1 MEETMTEILN
11 EAILHKETLSMPV
24 DLLSYDSTAVAPYSL
39 GQFGI
44 HNTRGQQEFGYQP
57 FAKRT
62 FIKSNKFS
70 SRASISDKN
79 TKPFED
85 MLLFSRYKNETLDL
99 VLDKTKNYLIVCA
112 GKVTSNITDTTCE
125 FGRVIFI
132 NAGSNLDQISFTGDF
147 SVLEI
152 GENFQYSTQVPG
164 NFASQTAQK
173 SDFITFSSKCLA
185 ELCKSLWDY
194 DLKESAEARNLIIS
208 LAMIGITEAQ
218 RCNINSDTSSY
229 SRLPKWKLKKL
240 EKYVQENISRRLSNE
255 ELAVECGYSPSY
267 FCRMLKT
274 SLGQTPHQYVLK
286 KRLEYACE
294 LLRTSDTPIC
304 AIAYDCGFSS
314 QSHMT
319 KIFGTLIGET
329 PRSYRA
335 SMDNSHKDNLVLV
348 AA

>member
-1 MEETMTEILN
+1 MTEILS
-11 EAILHKETLSMPV
+11 ESIQHPERLSMPV
-24 DLLSYDSTAVAPYSL
+24 GLLPYDSTKTASYSL
-39 GQFGI
+39 GQFGT
-44 HNTRGQQEFGYQP
+44 NNALGRQEFEYQP
-57 FAKRT
+57 FSKRT
-62 FIKSNKFS
+62 FIKSSKFS
-70 SRASISDKN
+70 NRASIPDKDV
-79 TKPFED
+79 KPFED
-85 MLLFSRYKNETLDL
+85 MLLFSRYKNDTLNL

-112 GKVTSNITDTTCE
+112 GKVSANITDTSCE
-125 FGRVIFI
+125 FGKVIFI
-132 NAGSNLDQISFTGDF
+132 YAGSNLDQISFAGDF

-152 GENFQYSTQVPG
+152 GENFHHSTQVPG
-164 NFASQTAQK
+164 NFNSQDLQK
-173 SDFITFSSKCLA
+173 SDFVSFSSKCLA

-218 RCNINSDTSSY
+218 RCNINSNESSY
-229 SRLPKWKLKKL
+229 SRLPKWKLKIL
-240 EKYVQENISRRLSNE
+240 EKYVQENINRRLSNE
-255 ELAVECGYSPSY
+255 ELAAECGYSPSY

-286 KRLEYACE
+286 KRLEHACE
-294 LLRTSDTPIC
+294 LLRTSNTPIC

-329 PRSYRA
+329 PRNYRA
-335 SMDNSHKDNLVLV
+335 SMDSSHKDNLVLV